1 MPKQRTDGSRGFSE
15 ATEIF
20 LESLQAWLSKS
31 TRKDLQLSPEPPI
44 NPSDD
49 GSEIAATL
57 KSPAKQYYL
66 TLVRYRDSY
75 DQTCICV
82 RGRSLASS
90 DLTRV
95 CSSEQLLP
103 LLNASGLPTKTL
115 FSFLHFAATSPLQ
128 LSRVFFLK
136 YEIAVQ
142 YRFNVDANTSI
153 RFANS
158 EHFYPDRMITFPMFS
173 SEPVVI
179 SI

>member
-82 RGRSLASS
+82 RAAELGQFRPHTGLFKRTIVATLERERITNKNTFFIFALCGYVTSS
-90 DLTRV
+90 T
-95 CSSEQLLP
+95 
-103 LLNASGLPTKTL
+103 
-115 FSFLHFAATSPLQ
+115 
-128 LSRVFFLK
+128 
-136 YEIAVQ
+136 
-142 YRFNVDANTSI
+142 
-153 RFANS
+153 
-158 EHFYPDRMITFPMFS
+158 
-173 SEPVVI
+173 
-179 SI
+179 